1 MPRLLLFCL
10 VSSQLAMTA
19 VMGRPFPLF
28 YGGGGGAAASIADAP
43 TSSSSSDGGGGGGH
57 LLHVYSLL
65 ESSFAESPMSSHH
78 RNHSPFD
85 RKFAGGKV
93 ILGGLAA
100 AIFAAVFC
108 YIRITRRKK
117 IEPKSWLFYRIT
129 PQKRKKTNSSLI
141 FFLFLQ
147 WGDMNKRM

>member
-10 VSSQLAMTA
+10 VSSQLAITA
-19 VMGRPFPLF
+19 VMGRPLPLYF
-28 YGGGGGAAASIADAP
+28 FGGGAPASIADAP
-43 TSSSSSDGGGGGGH
+43 SSSSSDAAAGGGGH

-117 IEPKSWLFYRIT
+117 IEPKS
-129 PQKRKKTNSSLI
+129 
-141 FFLFLQ
+141 
-147 WGDMNKRM
+147 